1 MRAGSTDR
9 TWDAVRL
16 RDRLREA
23 RLYLLF
29 SPAACGGRDPL
40 EVLEAALPHV
50 DLVQVRIKALAAGPE
65 PTGAPSEAR
74 GTFEWTE
81 KVLELAALHAELEV
95 PVLVDDR
102 ADVARSLLERGCA
115 GVHLGQDDAP
125 ARWMRALLGPDP
137 LIGLSTHSLAQVAA
151 ALEEPVDYLGFGPI
165 HATSTKGYARGLGGE
180 AAWIAA
186 QASPLPVF
194 PIGGIELANVV
205 ELEGAGRAAVSS
217 AILAAADPSRA
228 ARELRAALRS
238 AAEGRFE
245 D

>member
-1 MRAGSTDR
+1 MRDGSTVKG
-9 TWDAVRL
+9 WGAVRL

-40 EVLEAALPHV
+40 QVLEAALPYV
-50 DLVQVRIKALAAGPE
+50 DLVQVRIKELAAGCE
-65 PTGAPSEAR
+65 PHRSPSEAR
-74 GTFEWTE
+74 ATFEWTE
-81 KVLELAALHAELEV
+81 RVLELAALHAELEV

-102 ADVARSLLERGCA
+102 ADVARSLLGRGCA

-125 ARWMRALLGPDP
+125 PRWTRALLGPEP
-137 LIGLSTHSLAQVAA
+137 LIGLSTHSQAQVAA

-186 QASPLPVF
+186 QASSLPVF
-194 PIGGIELANVV
+194 PIGGIELSNVS

-217 AILAAADPSRA
+217 AILSAADPARA

-238 AAEGRFE
+238 STEGRF
-245 D
+245 DD